1 MQWKLRPL
9 HRQTV
14 LGFEFLDTPG
24 DEIAPRSNEIGKDFQ
39 DERLR
44 HGNLLSG
51 CFDSTGDYGPKSK
64 CFAVIQ

>member
-44 HGNLLSG
+44 HKRPP
-51 CFDSTGDYGPKSK
+51 F
-64 CFAVIQ
+64 